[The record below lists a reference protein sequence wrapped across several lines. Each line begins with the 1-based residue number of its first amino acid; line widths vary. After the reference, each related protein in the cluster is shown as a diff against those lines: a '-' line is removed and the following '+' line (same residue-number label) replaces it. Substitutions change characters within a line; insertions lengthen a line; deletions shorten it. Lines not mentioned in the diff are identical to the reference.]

1 MTTDLGWILD
11 EEIMPQ
17 PGAVHA
23 LLLSGDGLLIAA
35 SKGAEKDLADP
46 VAAAVSGLQALSRE
60 MAGFAGC
67 VGAAATWEQTFLEFV
82 GGAVM
87 IMAAGQGT
95 YLAVSMTADA
105 DYETV
110 GYAARKTVDRLS
122 QAMGV
127 DARTPGG
134 AA

>member
-17 PGAVHA
+17 LGAVHA
-23 LLLSGDGLLIAA
+23 LLLSGDGLVIAA
-35 SKGAEKDLADP
+35 SRDAGKDLADP
-46 VAAAVSGLQALSRE
+46 VAAAVAGLQALSRE

-67 VGAAATWEQTFLEFV
+67 VGEAATWEQTFVQFV

-95 YLAVSMTADA
+95 YLAVSVTADA
-105 DYETV
+105 DVETV
-110 GYAARKTVDRLS
+110 GYAAKKTVDRLGT
-122 QAMGV
+122 AMGV
-127 DARTPGG
+127 GARTPGG